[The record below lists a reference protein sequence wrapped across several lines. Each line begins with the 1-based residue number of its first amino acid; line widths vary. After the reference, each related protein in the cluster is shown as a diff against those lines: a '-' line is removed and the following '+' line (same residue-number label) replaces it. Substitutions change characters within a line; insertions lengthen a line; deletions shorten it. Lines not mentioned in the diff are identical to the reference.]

1 MNAALDRWDQWRD
14 HAVAVSILDVAARL
28 GARLKPAGSEMIG
41 ACPLGCA
48 TRDGFVVTPAKGI
61 FLCRP
66 SGAAGDVID
75 LVQHVNGCSYAEA
88 VEFITGETRPDRSRD
103 ENDDERFAREALWR
117 SQQEAA
123 RRRADEAVRQEASRQ
138 QRSSDHIAD
147 VLERAVPI
155 AGTHA
160 EAYLMRGRKLDGV
173 SRRFL
178 SDLRFVPD
186 LPYWGYADER
196 ARELTKLSD
205 GLPAMVAPFRN
216 AAGEVVGLHQTF
228 LDPTEPRKWQPPGDQ
243 KRNSSKKMRAVTPG
257 ALAGS
262 LIRLGRVSEVLASSE
277 GIETGLAWALLMT
290 RLGRLPDGVSLA
302 AAGSIGN
309 LCGQMIMPEGVREL
323 ILLIDSDRDYR
334 ASWTKAKAAVARFEA
349 QGVIV
354 RVHAP
359 PVGMDWANVWEA
371 MA

>member
-28 GARLKPAGSEMIG
+28 GARLKPAGSDHLG

-48 TRDGFVVTPAKGI
+48 KRDGFIVTPAKGI

-66 SGAAGDVID
+66 SGATGDVID

-103 ENDDERFAREALWR
+103 ENDDERFAREARWR

-123 RRRADEAVRQEASRQ
+123 RRRADEAVRQEAARQ
-138 QRSSDHIAD
+138 RRSSDHIAD

-160 EAYLMRGRKLDGV
+160 EAYLMRGRKLEGV
-173 SRRFL
+173 QRRFL
-178 SDLRFVPD
+178 SDLRFVAD
-186 LPYWGYADER
+186 LPYWGYADEL
-196 ARELTKLSD
+196 AKELTRLSD
-205 GLPAMVAPFRN
+205 GLPAMVAPFRDT
-216 AAGEVVGLHQTF
+216 AGSIVGLHQTF
-228 LDPTEPRKWQPPGDQ
+228 LDPVEPRKWVPPGDQ
-243 KRNSSKKMRAVTPG
+243 KRNKAKKMRG
-257 ALAGS
+257 APCGA
-262 LIRLGRVSEVLASSE
+262 LIRLGRVSEVLAAAE
-277 GIETGLAWALLMT
+277 GIETGLSWALLMT
-290 RLGRLPDGVSLA
+290 RRGQIPAGVSLA

-309 LCGQMIMPEGVREL
+309 LCGQMVMPEGVREL
-323 ILLIDSDRDYR
+323 ILLVDSDRDYR
-334 ASWTKAKAAVARFEA
+334 ASWMKAKTAVARFEA
-349 QGVIV
+349 QGVVV

>member
-1 MNAALDRWDQWRD
+1 MNAAFDRWDQWRD

-28 GARLKPAGSEMIG
+28 GARLKPAGSEMKG

-66 SGAAGDVID
+66 SGASGDVID

-103 ENDDERFAREALWR
+103 ENDDERFAREARWR

-123 RRRADEAVRQEASRQ
+123 RRRADEAVRQEAARQ
-138 QRSSDHIAD
+138 RRSSDHIVD

-160 EAYLMRGRKLDGV
+160 EAYLMRGRKLEGIA
-173 SRRFL
+173 RRFL
-178 SDLRFVPD
+178 SDLRFVSD
-186 LPYWGYADER
+186 LAYWGYADER
-196 ARELTKLSD
+196 AKELTKLVD

-228 LDPTEPRKWQPPGDQ
+228 LDPVEPRKWAPPVD
-243 KRNSSKKMRAVTPG
+243 SPKKMRAATPG
-257 ALAGS
+257 ALSGA
-262 LIRLGRVSEVLASSE
+262 LIRLGRVSEVLAVAE
-277 GIETGLAWALLMT
+277 GIETALSWVLLMT
-290 RLGRLPDGVSLA
+290 RRGSLPAGASLA

-349 QGVIV
+349 QGVAV

-359 PVGMDWANVWEA
+359 PVGMDWANVWET